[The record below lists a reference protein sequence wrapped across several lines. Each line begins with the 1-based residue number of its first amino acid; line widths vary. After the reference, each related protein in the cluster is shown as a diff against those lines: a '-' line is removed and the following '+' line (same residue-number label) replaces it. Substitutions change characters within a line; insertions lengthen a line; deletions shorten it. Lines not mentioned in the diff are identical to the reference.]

1 MEKNQITL
9 GKWLQLL
16 RNNKGYTQRELAD
29 ELMISY
35 RTIQQWE
42 CDHSIPSL
50 YTAYDLATLY
60 KMPMEELINGYTQ
73 Y

>member
-1 MEKNQITL
+1 MEKNQITM
-9 GKWLQLL
+9 GRWLQLL
-16 RNNKGYTQRELAD
+16 RKNKGYTQRELAD
-29 ELMISY
+29 ALMISY

-42 CDHSIPSL
+42 CDNSIPSL

>member
-1 MEKNQITL
+1 MKNEQITM

-16 RNNKGYTQRELAD
+16 RKNKGYTQRELAD
-29 ELMISY
+29 TLMISY
-35 RTIQQWE
+35 RTVQQWE

-50 YTAYDLATLY
+50 YTAYDLATIY
-60 KMPMEELINGYTQ
+60 KISMEELINGYTQ